1 MSQSVDNGDN
11 VRVLRQTLLLL
22 GGDKR
27 PELVDID
34 NGTPLHVARQ
44 VESAYTNLTE
54 ITRVVLIEVSSKLQ
68 QRKGKQ
74 NFHEYARSQP
84 GKSEI

>member
-27 PELVDID
+27 PELVDVD
-34 NGTPLHVARQ
+34 DRPPVEVAGQ
-44 VESAYTNLTE
+44 VEVAHTDLTE
-54 ITRVVLIEVSSKLQ
+54 VTGMVLIEVGTVIRRKLHCQ
-68 QRKGKQ
+68 LDTGRKIVGTT
-74 NFHEYARSQP
+74 HR
-84 GKSEI
+84 